1 MSAQE
6 AQTPPSDTIPEV
18 EVQSRK
24 RQFSFVWLIPLVAAL
39 IGAWLLYK
47 AQAERGPTITITF
60 KTAEGLEAGKT
71 RIKYKDVDLGQ
82 IEEISLSPDLGHVVV
97 TAKLVRQAEKL
108 LFANTRFWV
117 VRARINVSGVTGLQ
131 TLFSGVYI
139 GLDPGQPG
147 KAARHFTGLEE
158 PPIVTTNLPGRYF
171 ILLAE
176 RRGSLDIGSPVY
188 FRQIRVG
195 QVVGYQLTEGGKAV
209 SIKIFI
215 NSPYQNY
222 TFKNTRFWNASGADV
237 SIDTKGIR
245 LTMES
250 LVTLLVGGI
259 AFDVPD
265 YLESGGPAPDGQVF
279 NLYES
284 YFASQE
290 KTYTVKSYFVLY
302 FDGSVSG
309 LAAGA
314 PVEFRGINVGRVI
327 DVNLEFNPQKR
338 DFRIP
343 VLIEIEPERF
353 ITTTD
358 MPQAEAAQHKI
369 LDSLVEKGLR
379 GQLKIGNL
387 ITGQQLV
394 SLDIFPGAPQRK
406 IVWKTPYP
414 ELPTV
419 PAPIEEIGTR
429 VSQIL
434 TKIDNLP
441 IAQIGKDLSDTLR
454 STKRLVAAPELQEAS
469 RSLKTILD
477 EMRLFIGELRTGVT
491 PEITATLAQAQK
503 ALARVDTVLGTEAP
517 LQVNVNSA
525 LRELSAAARSLR
537 DLTDYLERHPE
548 ALIYGKKMPK

>member
-6 AQTPPSDTIPEV
+6 TQPPPTDPIPEV
-18 EVQSRK
+18 AVQSQK
-24 RQFSFVWLIPLVAAL
+24 RQFSFVWIIPLVAAL

-47 AQAERGPTITITF
+47 AQTERGPTITITF
-60 KTAEGLEAGKT
+60 QTAEGLEAGKT
-71 RIKYKDVDLGQ
+71 RIKYKDVDLGL

-97 TAKLVRQAEKL
+97 TAKLARQAEKL
-108 LFANTRFWV
+108 LSANTRFWV

-139 GLDPGQPG
+139 GLDPGTPG

-176 RRGSLDIGSPVY
+176 RRGSLDIGSPIY
-188 FRQIRVG
+188 YRQLRVG
-195 QVVGYQLTEGGKAV
+195 QVVGYQLAEGGKAV

-215 NSPYQNY
+215 NSPYHNY
-222 TFKNTRFWNASGADV
+222 VFKNTRFWNASGIDV
-237 SIDTKGIR
+237 SIDAKGIR
-245 LTMES
+245 LNMES

-259 AFDVPD
+259 AFDVPS
-265 YLESGGPAPDGQVF
+265 YLESGGPAPAQQAF

-284 YFASQE
+284 YSDSQE
-290 KTYTVKSYFVLY
+290 KTYTVKSYFVLI
-302 FDGSVSG
+302 FDGSMSG
-309 LAAGA
+309 LSAGT

-338 DFRIP
+338 NFRIP
-343 VLIEIEPERF
+343 VLIEIEPQRF
-353 ITTTD
+353 IATD
-358 MPQAEAAQHKI
+358 DMATVETAQRKI

-379 GQLKIGNL
+379 AQLKIGNL

-394 SLDIFPGAPQRK
+394 SLDIFPGAPPRK

-454 STKRLVAAPELQEAS
+454 STKRLVAGPELQEAT
-469 RSLKTILD
+469 RNLKRLLD
-477 EMRLFIGELRTGVT
+477 EMRQFIGELRTGVT

-503 ALARVDTVLGTEAP
+503 ALAGVDAALGSEAP

-537 DLTDYLERHPE
+537 DLADYLERHPE
-548 ALIYGKKMPK
+548 ALIYGKRMPK

>member
-6 AQTPPSDTIPEV
+6 AQTPPADTIPEV

-24 RQFSFVWLIPLVAAL
+24 RQFSFVWIIPLVAAI

-47 AQAERGPTITITF
+47 AQAERGPTITISF
-60 KTAEGLEAGKT
+60 QTAEGLEAGKT

-82 IEEISLSPDLGHVVV
+82 IEEIRLSPDLSHVVV

-108 LFANTRFWV
+108 LSVNTRFWV
-117 VRARINVSGVTGLQ
+117 VRARVNVSGVTGLQ

-158 PPIVTTNLPGRYF
+158 PPIVTTNSPGRYF
-171 ILLAE
+171 ILRAE

-188 FRQIRVG
+188 YRQLRVG
-195 QVVGYQLTEGGKAV
+195 QVVGYQLAEGGKAV

-215 NSPYQNY
+215 NSPYPQY
-222 TFKNTRFWNASGADV
+222 IFENTRFWNASGIDV

-245 LTMES
+245 LNMES
-250 LVTLLVGGI
+250 LVSLLVGGI
-259 AFDVPD
+259 AFDVPN
-265 YLESGGPAPDGQVF
+265 YLESGGPAPEGQVF
-279 NLYES
+279 ALYES
-284 YFASQE
+284 YPASQE

-302 FDGSVSG
+302 FDGSLSG
-309 LAAGA
+309 LATGA

-343 VLIEIEPERF
+343 VLIEIEPQRF
-353 ITTTD
+353 ITAED
-358 MPQAEAAQHKI
+358 MAKVEAAQRKI

-379 GQLKIGNL
+379 AQLKLGNL

-394 SLDIFPGAPQRK
+394 ALDFFPGAPPRK
-406 IVWKTPYP
+406 IAWKTPYP

-434 TKIDNLP
+434 TKIDSLP

-454 STKRLVAAPELQEAS
+454 STKRLVAAPELQEAA

-491 PEITATLAQAQK
+491 PEITATLAQAQR
-503 ALARVDTVLGTEAP
+503 ALARVEAALGSEAP
-517 LQVNVNSA
+517 LQVNVNGA

-537 DLTDYLERHPE
+537 DLADYLERHPE
-548 ALIYGKKMPK
+548 SLIYGKRLPK